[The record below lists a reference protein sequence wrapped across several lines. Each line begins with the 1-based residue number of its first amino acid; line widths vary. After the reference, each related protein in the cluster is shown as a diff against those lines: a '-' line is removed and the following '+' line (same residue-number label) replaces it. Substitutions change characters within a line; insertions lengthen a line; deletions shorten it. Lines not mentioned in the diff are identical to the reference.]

1 MLKKKTF
8 LHFMIVALTLSVCL
22 FFVCSCS
29 DQGLT
34 AKLLDSGDCGPS
46 LKWSFYEDGTLI
58 ISGEGEMY
66 DFSYGGTQWE
76 KHKDDVLYITVE
88 NGVSMVSNGAFA
100 NLTNLRSVE
109 LADSVLSIGY
119 GSFYGC
125 SSLTAVKLSE
135 NLVSIGDRAFY
146 ECVTLSG
153 VLFPDALSSIGTS
166 AFGGCKNLKEITVP
180 AGLTAIENKAFSGCI
195 SLKTADLPGKL
206 KAIGSSAFAGCTGLE
221 SVTFPESLES
231 IGYDAFSGCTSL
243 KTLDLPGKLKEI
255 GDGAFYG
262 CTGLESVTFPES
274 LESIEDWAFYGCTSL
289 KTVVLPSKLKVRL
302 DIDNVFSGCDSL
314 TVREVSQD
322 VDLKVILDVSNI
334 LGKTYGQIV
343 EAYGEPSGINSYSGY
358 SLSFDNGNF
367 ECGFE
372 NFINPDVM
380 PSSDARSI
388 SLVCSLGYLIDGIQE
403 KTYSFSELKTLL
415 SDIDFELT
423 YSGISV
429 MYGTHSYSLTWT
441 SSDGQSYTSAF
452 FSSEEDKIEISATTR
467 MLIKKANDY

>member
-1 MLKKKTF
+1 MIKKLRTVKIMLKKKAF
-8 LHFMIVALTLSVCL
+8 LYFMIVALTLSVCL

-66 DFSYGGTQWE
+66 DFSSGGTQWE

-88 NGVSMVSNGAFA
+88 NGVSMISDGAFA

-125 SSLTAVKLSE
+125 FSLTAVKLSE
-135 NLVSIGDRAFY
+135 NLASIGDKAFY
-146 ECVTLSG
+146 ECVTLSDIT
-153 VLFPDALSSIGTS
+153 FPSTLSSIGAS
-166 AFGGCKNLKEITVP
+166 AFSRCKNLKEITVP
-180 AGLTAIENKAFSGCI
+180 AGLTAIEFYAFN
-195 SLKTADLPGKL
+195 
-206 KAIGSSAFAGCTGLE
+206 GCTALE
-221 SVTFPESLES
+221 SVTFSENLER
-231 IGYDAFSGCTSL
+231 IGYQ
-243 KTLDLPGKLKEI
+243 
-255 GDGAFYG
+255 AFYG
-262 CTGLESVTFPES
+262 CTALESVTFPES
-274 LESIEDWAFYGCTSL
+274 LESIEDWAFYDCTSL

-403 KTYSFSELKTLL
+403 QTYSFSELKTLL
-415 SDIDFELT
+415 SDIDFEIT

-429 MYGTHSYSLTWT
+429 MDDAHIYSLTWT

>member
-1 MLKKKTF
+1 MIIKLRTVKIMLKKKTF
-8 LHFMIVALTLSVCL
+8 LHFMIAALTLSVCL
-22 FFVCSCS
+22 FLVCSCS
-29 DQGLT
+29 GKRLT

-88 NGVSMVSNGAFA
+88 NGVSMVSDGAFA

-125 SSLTAVKLSE
+125 FSLTAVKLSE
-135 NLVSIGDRAFY
+135 NLASIGDQAFY
-146 ECVTLSG
+146 ECFTLSDIT
-153 VLFPDALSSIGTS
+153 FPSTLSSIGYS
-166 AFGGCKNLKEITVP
+166 AFSRCKNLKEITVP
-180 AGLTAIENKAFSGCI
+180 AGLTAIENKAFSGCT

-206 KAIGSSAFAGCTGLE
+206 KEIGGGAFSGCTSLE

-231 IGYDAFSGCTSL
+231 IGYQAFYGCTALESVIFPESLESIGNDAFSGCTSL
-243 KTLDLPGKLKEI
+243 KTAD
-255 GDGAFYG
+255 
-262 CTGLESVTFPES
+262 
-274 LESIEDWAFYGCTSL
+274 
-289 KTVVLPSKLKVRL
+289 LPSKLKVRL
-302 DIDNVFSGCDSL
+302 GDVFSGCDSL

-322 VDLKVILDVSNI
+322 VDLKVTLDVSNI

-429 MYGTHSYSLTWT
+429 MDGTHSYSLNWT
-441 SSDGQSYTSAF
+441 SSDGQSYRSAF
-452 FSSEEDKIEISATTR
+452 FSIEEDKIEISATTR

>member
-1 MLKKKTF
+1 MIKKLRTVKIMLKKNTF
-8 LHFMIVALTLSVCL
+8 LYFMIAALTLSVCL

-29 DQGLT
+29 GKRLT

-66 DFSYGGTQWE
+66 DFSSGGTQWE

-88 NGVSMVSNGAFA
+88 NGVSLISDGAFA

-109 LADSVLSIGY
+109 LADSVLSIGDK
-119 GSFYGC
+119 SFRYC
-125 SSLTAVKLSE
+125 SSLTSVKLSE
-135 NLVSIGDRAFY
+135 NLVSIGKEAFY

-153 VLFPDALSSIGTS
+153 VLFPDALSSIGAS
-166 AFGGCKNLKEITVP
+166 AFSGCKNLKEITVP
-180 AGLTAIENKAFSGCI
+180 AGLTAIENKAFSGCT
-195 SLKTADLPGKL
+195 SLKTADLHGNL
-206 KAIGSSAFAGCTGLE
+206 KVIDDYAFWECAALE
-221 SVTFPESLES
+221 SVIFPESLES
-231 IGYDAFSGCTSL
+231 IGYEAFSGCT
-243 KTLDLPGKLKEI
+243 
-255 GDGAFYG
+255 A
-262 CTGLESVTFPES
+262 LESVTFPES
-274 LESIEDWAFYGCTSL
+274 LESIERGAFYNCTSL

>member
-1 MLKKKTF
+1 MIKKLRTVKIMLKKKTF

-29 DQGLT
+29 GKRLT

-109 LADSVLSIGY
+109 LADSVLSIGD
-119 GSFYGC
+119 GSFSGC

-135 NLVSIGDRAFY
+135 NLASIGDQAFY
-146 ECVTLSG
+146 ECFTLSDIT
-153 VLFPDALSSIGTS
+153 FPSTLSSIGYS
-166 AFGGCKNLKEITVP
+166 AFSRCKNLKEITVP
-180 AGLTAIENKAFSGCI
+180 AGLTAIENKAFSGCT

-206 KAIGSSAFAGCTGLE
+206 KEIGGGAFSGCTSLE

-231 IGYDAFSGCTSL
+231 IGYQ
-243 KTLDLPGKLKEI
+243 
-255 GDGAFYG
+255 AFYG
-262 CTGLESVTFPES
+262 CTALESVTFPES
-274 LESIEDWAFYGCTSL
+274 LESIEDWAFYDCTSL

-403 KTYSFSELKTLL
+403 QTYSFSELKTLL
-415 SDIDFELT
+415 SDIDFEIT

-429 MYGTHSYSLTWT
+429 MDDTHIYSLTWT

>member
-1 MLKKKTF
+1 MIKKLRTVKIMLKKKTF

-29 DQGLT
+29 GKRLT

-66 DFSYGGTQWE
+66 DFSSGGTQWE

-88 NGVSMVSNGAFA
+88 NGVSLISDGAFA

-109 LADSVLSIGY
+109 LADSVLSIGDR
-119 GSFYGC
+119 SFRYC
-125 SSLTAVKLSE
+125 SSLTSVKLSE
-135 NLVSIGDRAFY
+135 NLASIGKEAFS

-153 VLFPDALSSIGTS
+153 VLFPDALSSIGAS
-166 AFGGCKNLKEITVP
+166 AFSGCKNLKEITVP
-180 AGLTAIENKAFSGCI
+180 AGLTAIENKAFSGCT
-195 SLKTADLPGKL
+195 SLKTADLHGNL
-206 KAIGSSAFAGCTGLE
+206 KVIDDYAFWECAALE
-221 SVTFPESLES
+221 SVIFPESLES
-231 IGYDAFSGCTSL
+231 IGYEAFSGCT
-243 KTLDLPGKLKEI
+243 
-255 GDGAFYG
+255 A
-262 CTGLESVTFPES
+262 LESVTFPES
-274 LESIEDWAFYGCTSL
+274 LESIERGAFYNCTSL
-289 KTVVLPSKLKVRL
+289 KTAVLPSKLKVRL
-302 DIDNVFSGCDSL
+302 GDVFSGCDSL

-429 MYGTHSYSLTWT
+429 MDGTHSYSLTWT
-441 SSDGQSYTSAF
+441 SSDGQSYRSAF
-452 FSSEEDKIEISATTR
+452 FSIEEDKIEISATTR

>member
-1 MLKKKTF
+1 
-8 LHFMIVALTLSVCL
+8 MIVALTLSVCL

-403 KTYSFSELKTLL
+403 QTYSFSELKTLL

-441 SSDGQSYTSAF
+441 SSDGQSYRSAF